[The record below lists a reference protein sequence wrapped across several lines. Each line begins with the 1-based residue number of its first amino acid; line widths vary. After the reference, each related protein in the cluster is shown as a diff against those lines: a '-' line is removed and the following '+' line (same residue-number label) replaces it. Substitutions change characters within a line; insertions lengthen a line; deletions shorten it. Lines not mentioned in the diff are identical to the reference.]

1 MKLKNLLLVYNSE
14 NQLIFTLDK
23 NLLTFNQV
31 NSLVDNNY
39 YIINS
44 NNLLVDL

>member
-39 YIINS
+39 YIISS

>member
-1 MKLKNLLLVYNSE
+1 MKLKNLLLVYNNE

-44 NNLLVDL
+44 NSLLVDL